1 MVIKQL
7 VKGRNPAYRDSKL
20 TEVLQDSLGGNCKTT
35 LVINCSKSLFNREET
50 INTLEWGKRCKLI
63 KNKAKKNQN
72 LTMPQLMKQNRILQK
87 QVAELQKKLEAGET
101 TFLAN
106 SGDTA
111 TGEKLETIKKL
122 REEIENLKTEIEG
135 LKEVNGSEHKKNT
148 MLSWENLSAK

>member
-1 MVIKQL
+1 
-7 VKGRNPAYRDSKL
+7 
-20 TEVLQDSLGGNCKTT
+20 
-35 LVINCSKSLFNREET
+35 
-50 INTLEWGKRCKLI
+50 
-63 KNKAKKNQN
+63 
-72 LTMPQLMKQNRILQK
+72 MPQLMKQNRILQK

-148 MLSWENLSAK
+148 MLSWENLSAKNRITEFLAHAEENKEAVVELEHHLAEVNEKLLKSR